1 MGKPKNCCQCVIK
14 YTLFIFCYLFWV
26 TSAVFIAVGVYA
38 KIAKEGGVV
47 DSLTADP
54 ALLLISIGS
63 LMFIITFFGCFGALR
78 NAVLLLK
85 LFLGILVAILLLQ
98 VAAAVLGFLFSDLVL
113 HRTEQLMRKGIV
125 RYREDMDLE
134 NLIDF
139 VQKKFQ
145 CCGVDSHKDWS
156 GNVYFQCPARNHSLE
171 GCGVPFSCCV
181 RHKNEVRP
189 QQGYIYKETRSNY
202 SLPSCSSSH
211 QVEKCTNAVVLVSRV
226 HAGWY
231 AVCSQTIFNTMCGY
245 EMQTL
250 DEASAA
256 KIIYTTGC
264 LEKIV
269 LWGKQNLYFIGGMA
283 VGLLGLE
290 VSLSFHP
297 GMLFSHFHLLL

>member
-181 RHKNEVRP
+181 RHKNE
-189 QQGYIYKETRSNY
+189 
-202 SLPSCSSSH
+202 
-211 QVEKCTNAVVLVSRV
+211 
-226 HAGWY
+226 
-231 AVCSQTIFNTMCGY
+231 TIFNTMCGY

-290 VSLSFHP
+290 ISMSCLAASQ
-297 GMLFSHFHLLL
+297 MSHIQRRTENGRNVY